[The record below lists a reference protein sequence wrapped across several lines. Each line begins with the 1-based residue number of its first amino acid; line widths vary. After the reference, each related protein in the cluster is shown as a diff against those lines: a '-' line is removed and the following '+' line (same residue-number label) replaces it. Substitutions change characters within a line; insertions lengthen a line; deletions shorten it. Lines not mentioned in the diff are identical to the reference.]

1 MSTLWFITLPC
12 ATQRNICTCVCL
24 SASAC
29 IVFVC
34 LCFFGSLSVSV
45 CLCLCVYLQRL
56 TARDLSS
63 SRRGQYPSHH
73 PLCLFF
79 SKRNFRFAFLFLMC
93 TFLFFS
99 SNKSNLDVPSNM
111 FPIWQSRKGDFFRPT
126 IPLTL
131 PRPLLGFFSSK
142 RKFYGFYGK
151 LLGVL

>member
-1 MSTLWFITLPC
+1 MSTLWFISLPC

-45 CLCLCVYLQRL
+45 RFCLCVYLQRL

-93 TFLFFS
+93 TFLFFLAIKVIS
-99 SNKSNLDVPSNM
+99 M
-111 FPIWQSRKGDFFRPT
+111 FFQTCFLYDSLEKE
-126 IPLTL
+126 
-131 PRPLLGFFSSK
+131 FFSSNDS
-142 RKFYGFYGK
+142 FDTSSASFGFLFLQK
-151 LLGVL
+151 KILW